1 MNEQAIIKRAN
12 QLLDDPEYGHEL
24 TWERALYFA
33 REEAK
38 DAAKDAAKERE
49 EKARKAALWA
59 AYKQELRDAGVT
71 SDAAMKAL
79 APTDRDR
86 FIDLPGLIAVGRIG
100 FSSPEKEVAVKAA
113 IRKLWLA
120 IGYGEPDFR
129 PETYTGQ
136 TYVKWGI

>member
-1 MNEQAIIKRAN
+1 MNEEAIIKRAN
-12 QLLDDPEYGHEL
+12 QLLGDPEYGHEL

-38 DAAKDAAKERE
+38 DAAAERA

-71 SDAAMKAL
+71 SDAAIRAL

-86 FIDLPGLIAVGRIG
+86 FIDLPGRIAVGRIG
-100 FSSPEKEVAVKAA
+100 FSSPEKETAVKAA

-136 TYVKWGI
+136 TYVRWGI